1 MPSSTTGFTGAE
13 IVSRVVSFVGNV
25 SSEFQTYVE
34 QTLPLA
40 EFRYCSMHPWK
51 FLYKP
56 NLSLAVVNG
65 TDEYDLSVANLGYYM
80 ASEDVHQIFDQVNGR
95 ILRKIDL
102 KDLRRLDPKHN
113 DGSATDEVTMWAPL
127 GDNRI
132 ILYPPTFA
140 SATLKID
147 GWISPGALTTLS
159 NYPTVPFRYQE
170 GFIDYVIAKALD
182 RENDDRA
189 AQKKEDALELIMAD
203 VRKDMTQK
211 GSVDLP
217 RVRSWAEANVDGVGG
232 SDLSNLYF
240 NYLFS
245 FEY

>member
-1 MPSSTTGFTGAE
+1 
-13 IVSRVVSFVGNV
+13 
-25 SSEFQTYVE
+25 
-34 QTLPLA
+34 
-40 EFRYCSMHPWK
+40 MHPWK
-51 FLYKP
+51 FLYKS
-56 NLSLAVVNG
+56 NLSLSVTNG
-65 TDEYDLSVANLGYYM
+65 TDEYNLTTATIGFNM
-80 ASEDVHQIFDQVNGR
+80 AAEDVHQIFDQTNGR
-95 ILRKIDL
+95 VLRKVDI
-102 KDLRRLDPKHN
+102 KDIRRLDPKHN

-132 ILYPPTFA
+132 LLYPPTFA

-147 GWISPGALTTLS
+147 GWISPGALTDLTT
-159 NYPTVPFRYQE
+159 YPTVPFRFQE
-170 GFIDYVIAKALD
+170 GFIDYVIGKCLQ

-189 AQKKEDALELIMAD
+189 DTHVQNTMGLIMAD
-203 VRKDMTQK
+203 VRKDMTAK
-211 GSVDLP
+211 GDVDHP

>member
-1 MPSSTTGFTGAE
+1 MPSSTLGFTGTE
-13 IVSRVVSFVGNV
+13 IVSRVISYVGNT
-25 SSEFQTYVE
+25 SSVFQTYVE
-34 QTLPLA
+34 NTLPLA

-56 NLSLAVVNG
+56 NLSLSVVNG
-65 TDEYDLSVANLGYYM
+65 TDEYDLSVANIGYYM
-80 ASEDVHQIFDQVNGR
+80 AAEDVHQIFDQTNGR
-95 ILRKIDL
+95 VLAKSDL
-102 KDLRRLDPKHN
+102 KDFRRLDPKHD
-113 DGSATDEVTMWAPL
+113 DGSATDKVTMWAPL

-159 NYPTVPFRYQE
+159 NYPTIPFRYQE
-170 GFIDYVIAKALD
+170 GFIEYVIAKALD
-182 RENDDRA
+182 RDNDDRA
-189 AQKKEDALELIMAD
+189 EAKKSEAMQLIMAD

-232 SDLSNLYF
+232 ADLQSLYL

-245 FEY
+245 